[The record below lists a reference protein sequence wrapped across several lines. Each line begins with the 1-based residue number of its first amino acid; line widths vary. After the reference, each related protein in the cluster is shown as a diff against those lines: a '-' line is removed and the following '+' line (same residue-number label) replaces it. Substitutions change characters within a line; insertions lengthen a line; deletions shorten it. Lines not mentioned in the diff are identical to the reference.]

1 MYRSIRVIAAAAIVV
16 SSASPAL
23 AQEVR
28 SASVKISPADFATP
42 KARAALDRRVQVAV
56 ETVCGVN
63 AMAEGESWGA
73 VKKCQ
78 ADVRREFS
86 TRMAAIAARANV
98 ELSAR

>member
-1 MYRSIRVIAAAAIVV
+1 MHPSIRVIAAAIVI

-28 SASVKISPADFATP
+28 TASVKISPADFATP
-42 KARAALDRRVQVAV
+42 KARAALDRRVQLAV

-86 TRMAAIAARANV
+86 TRIAAIGGSADV
-98 ELSAR
+98 QLSAR

>member
-1 MYRSIRVIAAAAIVV
+1 MHRSIRMIAAAAIVI

-28 SASVKISPADFATP
+28 TASVKIVPADFVTP
-42 KARAALDRRVQVAV
+42 QARAALDHRVRIAV

-63 AMAEGESWGA
+63 AMAEGESWRA
-73 VKKCQ
+73 VKQCQ
-78 ADVRREFS
+78 ADVRGEFI
-86 TRMAAIAARANV
+86 TRIAAITGRANV